1 MEGGMCYTVWKGSG
15 NCPRG
20 EMSGEYISGRKGELC
35 PEKCPDPLVY
45 TGLSFTDSTAT
56 SHFYRAVQ
64 CIARTVLSKDIC
76 LSVRL
81 SVFLTVTRRYCVE
94 TAKQH
99 HQTFFTAGYPH
110 HSSFS
115 AQNVMA
121 IIQREPPNGGFECT
135 GTKNRNFGPIFRF
148 ISKWYKIEP

>member
-1 MEGGMCYTVWKGSG
+1 
-15 NCPRG
+15 
-20 EMSGEYISGRKGELC
+20 MSGEYISGREGELC

-56 SHFYRAVQ
+56 SHIYRAVQ

-99 HQTFFTAGYPH
+99 HQTFFTVGYPH
-110 HSSFS
+110 LSRHVSQSFS
-115 AQNVMA
+115 VPLHVTRRVVYKRASTCLSPFFFLLTCVLV
-121 IIQREPPNGGFECT
+121 
-135 GTKNRNFGPIFRF
+135 GT
-148 ISKWYKIEP
+148 